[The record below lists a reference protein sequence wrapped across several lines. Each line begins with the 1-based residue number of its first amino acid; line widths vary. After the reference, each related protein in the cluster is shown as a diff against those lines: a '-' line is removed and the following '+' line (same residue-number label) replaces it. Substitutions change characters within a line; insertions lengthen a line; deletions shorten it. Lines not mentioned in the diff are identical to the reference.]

1 MSEITSRLKQWK
13 EGDERPPF
21 IAQVHFT
28 NRCNL
33 SCDFCP
39 TVASKEKGEIDLSNE
54 LDKDRWL
61 EIIGEGN
68 GMGIEEWHVCGG
80 GEPLFEKE
88 TALDL
93 MEEMKKGG
101 SRGEIITNGTILGK
115 DGASRIVEM
124 DWDLVTFSLDGPNKR
139 TNDAIRSEGSFEKV
153 IRNAKLLSKLRNESE
168 PFLRIHTVVC
178 NKNYDKLA
186 EMVELTNRIGFD
198 EIRFNSMNVWNEA
211 GEELKLDSKH
221 VKDARENLRK
231 AEEIAREVEV
241 DTNVDEFL
249 EHNLL
254 EHANE
259 IDQAMKNTSKEL
271 EGQTNFENISCYYPW
286 YNISIFAGGGAA
298 PCFLFHDGVS
308 IKDKSIKKVWYGNFF
323 DDVRKRFLNDDLK
336 DECKNCNAWN
346 VKKMEEIRDELN
358 G

>member
-1 MSEITSRLKQWK
+1 MSKIIPRLKQWK
-13 EGDERPPF
+13 EGDERPPL

-39 TVASKEKGEIDLSNE
+39 TVASKEKDEIDLSNE

-61 EIIGEGN
+61 EIIREGN
-68 GMGIEEWHVCGG
+68 EMGIEEWHICGG

-88 TALDL
+88 IALDL
-93 MEEMKKGG
+93 MEEMKGDG
-101 SRGEIITNGTILGK
+101 SRGEIITNGTILDR
-115 DGASRIVEM
+115 DGASRIVNM

-139 TNDAIRSEGSFEKV
+139 INDKIRSEGSFEKV
-153 IRNAKLLSKLRNESE
+153 VKNSKLLSKLRNGSK

-178 NKNYDKLA
+178 NENYDKLA

-211 GEELKLDSKH
+211 GEKLKLDSKH
-221 VKDARENLRK
+221 VREAKESLK
-231 AEEIAREVEV
+231 MAEKIADEV
-241 DTNVDEFL
+241 DVNTNVEEFL

-259 IDQAMKNTSKEL
+259 IDEAMKNTTKEI
-271 EGQTNFENISCYYPW
+271 EEQTSFENISCYYPW
-286 YNISIFAGGGAA
+286 YNISIFADGRAA

-308 IKDKSIKKVWYGNFF
+308 VKNKSLREVWYGDFF

-346 VKKMEEIRDELN
+346 VEKMEEIRNELN
-358 G
+358 S